1 MEGAGGSPTGSQ
13 AGHMDGAAIAFRMIQ
28 AAEAAAAAAAA
39 VAARPDNAKDDWY
52 KMLPKPGVFD
62 PNDREA
68 ELSSFRDW
76 WWSVEQYLMAVD
88 AEFLSHI
95 DVLRKNLDTP
105 IVVSSLTADQKRRG
119 TFLYGLL
126 ASLLRNR
133 PLLMLKGV
141 DRGNGFEAVRQL
153 FKTCQP
159 SSRNRALGLL
169 HILMRWP
176 EFDMKSAMLPQIL
189 KLEDSFREFERI
201 GGVLSGELKFAILMK
216 SIGGQ
221 LKTYLNMTIQD
232 STTYETLRESILQ
245 YDQATIKWSSTM
257 ALGSNLAATGDGPA
271 PMEVDRIWKGKGHGK
286 HKGKNDKGK
295 GYEKG
300 WKGKGKNDGKSGKG
314 FKGSWN
320 SNGFNQGKGSWN
332 QNSQNQNAD
341 GKSGKSSPKG
351 KGKSGKSKGSCFKCG
366 KFGHMAKECRVRF
379 VEEADGSC
387 GDNAASNSTPNATN
401 AAATN
406 NGSSSGNV
414 NRVSLHEHSTS
425 SSSSPQYF
433 FDLSVCSDFSQ
444 LNVNAVSEVV
454 DVFKYDDCHDHFNLL
469 DPESSSDVSGG
480 LIGDG
485 ELQCDLQTVGDECSQ
500 DVLHCVDECKY
511 SSTSNIEFMS
521 CSSPTCR
528 CEYSLRTLCKLD
540 DYDHFNNI
548 VSLSNGFSL
557 YERVLSPR
565 GAWNL
570 IRRFD
575 DSSYFKLN
583 CCKNDAFENFA
594 LDVRAVRSCCDIIL
608 DSGSD
613 ATVIP
618 IGMVSAGVPSAN
630 QSSYLRDAQGAK
642 IDTEGVRDISIV
654 LTAVDGSEIVLQDKA
669 HVSSRVDM
677 PLISYGKLLRHGW
690 GIVPED
696 GRSCLVH
703 SSGAKV
709 ELNFK

>member
-1 MEGAGGSPTGSQ
+1 
-13 AGHMDGAAIAFRMIQ
+13 
-28 AAEAAAAAAAA
+28 
-39 VAARPDNAKDDWY
+39 
-52 KMLPKPGVFD
+52 
-62 PNDREA
+62 
-68 ELSSFRDW
+68 
-76 WWSVEQYLMAVD
+76 MAVD
-88 AEFLSHI
+88 AEFLSHF

-189 KLEDSFREFERI
+189 KLEDSFREYERI
-201 GGVLSGELKFAILMK
+201 GGVLSGELMK

-232 STTYETLRESILQ
+232 STTYETLRESILH

-271 PMEVDRIWKGKGHGK
+271 PMEVDRIWKGKGQGK

-332 QNSQNQNAD
+332 QNSQNQSAD

-387 GDNAASNSTPNATN
+387 GDNAASNSTSNATN

-425 SSSSPQYF
+425 SSSSRQF
-433 FDLSVCSDFSQ
+433 FFRL
-444 LNVNAVSEVV
+444 
-454 DVFKYDDCHDHFNLL
+454 
-469 DPESSSDVSGG
+469 
-480 LIGDG
+480 
-485 ELQCDLQTVGDECSQ
+485 
-500 DVLHCVDECKY
+500 
-511 SSTSNIEFMS
+511 
-521 CSSPTCR
+521 
-528 CEYSLRTLCKLD
+528 
-540 DYDHFNNI
+540 
-548 VSLSNGFSL
+548 VSL
-557 YERVLSPR
+557 
-565 GAWNL
+565 
-570 IRRFD
+570 
-575 DSSYFKLN
+575 
-583 CCKNDAFENFA
+583 
-594 LDVRAVRSCCDIIL
+594 
-608 DSGSD
+608 
-613 ATVIP
+613 
-618 IGMVSAGVPSAN
+618 
-630 QSSYLRDAQGAK
+630 Q
-642 IDTEGVRDISIV
+642 
-654 LTAVDGSEIVLQDKA
+654 
-669 HVSSRVDM
+669 
-677 PLISYGKLLRHGW
+677 
-690 GIVPED
+690 
-696 GRSCLVH
+696 
-703 SSGAKV
+703 
-709 ELNFK
+709 